1 MPDTSEGPEHGSNR
15 NDDRVGRAVTTEK
28 PTLSPGDCAAPGVVV
43 SPRARCRGR
52 ARRRPRIVTMEL
64 QTTPAK
70 RLAGREA
77 VAAKRC
83 DGLGL
88 IRRWV
93 PLLVRHDDE
102 NVRRS
107 HAPRLVSPTI
117 FDAGTER
124 GLSGLW
130 CLASQRHRAG
140 AGRRGAP
147 ALGEVPS
154 QTRRPVQVHGLGPR
168 VSDAR
173 LAITA
178 VRTSST
184 RSRAPAEPAPRLNPP
199 RPYLRAALARRPR
212 PDRSGKSRPPGSTKA
227 PESEV
232 HSQAEGSWRVGEVT
246 SAAAAVASA
255 DLATNKR
262 WRGKGRRTTSRA
274 AKPNSRFRA
283 APPESGARVP
293 AGQTATL
300 TATRPDGQ
308 TPVWTRHV
316 RELHGCHP
324 GGRVGPH
331 ALD

>member
-1 MPDTSEGPEHGSNR
+1 MGAG
-15 NDDRVGRAVTTEK
+15 DDEVGVGDVPLAPIVRLVAAGAEPVAQGRHRVRVQ
-28 PTLSPGDCAAPGVVV
+28 PPHPGVGVLLGDPV
-43 SPRARCRGR
+43 GLRGAVQRRVLPGEQRRPARQ
-52 ARRRPRIVTMEL
+52 ARRRPRIVTMEV

-102 NVRRS
+102 NVRRA
-107 HAPRLVSPTI
+107 HARRLVSLTVC
-117 FDAGTER
+117 DAGTER

-130 CLASQRHRAG
+130 CLAGRRHRAG

-147 ALGEVPS
+147 ALREVPS
-154 QTRRPVQVHGLGPR
+154 QTRRPVQVRGLGPR

-184 RSRAPAEPAPRLNPP
+184 RSRAPAKPAPRLNPP

-212 PDRSGKSRPPGSTKA
+212 PGRSGKSRPWTARSPRVGSSLPARGLLARRRGHQCCRGRRKRRPCHRYA
-227 PESEV
+227 PARKGPSYN
-232 HSQAEGSWRVGEVT
+232 HSCSQAER
-246 SAAAAVASA
+246 
-255 DLATNKR
+255 
-262 WRGKGRRTTSRA
+262 
-274 AKPNSRFRA
+274 P
-283 APPESGARVP
+283 VP
-293 AGQTATL
+293 
-300 TATRPDGQ
+300 
-308 TPVWTRHV
+308 
-316 RELHGCHP
+316 
-324 GGRVGPH
+324 
-331 ALD
+331 